1 MYTVTET
8 KQVYELKQGTKTSYK
23 LIDEETQ
30 IVTNEQHERITEPE
44 TLKYFRRL
52 GGSETAQKGYTI
64 GGYKVTKLTSKN
76 ADKTIK
82 IVRTYKFTKN

>member
-1 MYTVTET
+1 MYTITEI
-8 KQVYELKQGTKTSYK
+8 KQVYELKQGTKTAYK
-23 LIDEETQ
+23 LIEEDTQ
-30 IVTNEQHERITEPE
+30 VITNEQHELTTKPE

-52 GGSETAQKGYTI
+52 GGTETAQKGYTV

-76 ADKTIK
+76 TDKTLK